1 MSSIARRSLRTTATA
16 AGIAAIGV
24 GLAGNAFAAPAVPT
38 APELPA
44 APGTDA
50 LATPD
55 AASAQDMLADLQSAA
70 PSAEAAG
77 LPELFSFE
85 MPNVE
90 TQTAPESTGVHTAGL
105 PELPSAPSAPSAP
118 ELSTDQ
124 VPSNPATDAF
134 GQFGSADAAGQ
145 LQEGATDFAGSNNVG
160 PAPSA
165 DTATMFAELAQ
176 QAANG
181 TQISGHSVGA

>member
-1 MSSIARRSLRTTATA
+1 MSSLARRSLRTTATA

-44 APGTDA
+44 TPGADA
-50 LATPD
+50 LTTPD
-55 AASAQDMLADLQSAA
+55 AASAPEALADLQSAA

-90 TQTAPESTGVHTAGL
+90 TQTAPESTGFHTAGL
-105 PELPSAPSAPSAP
+105 PEAPSAPSAP
-118 ELSTDQ
+118 EFGTEQ
-124 VPSNPATDAF
+124 IPSNPATDAF
-134 GQFGSADAAGQ
+134 GQFGNADAAGQ
-145 LQEGATDFAGSNNVG
+145 VQEGATDFAGSNNVG
-160 PAPSA
+160 PSPSA
-165 DTATMFAELAQ
+165 DSATMFAELAQ

-181 TQISGHSVGA
+181 TQISGHSIGQ